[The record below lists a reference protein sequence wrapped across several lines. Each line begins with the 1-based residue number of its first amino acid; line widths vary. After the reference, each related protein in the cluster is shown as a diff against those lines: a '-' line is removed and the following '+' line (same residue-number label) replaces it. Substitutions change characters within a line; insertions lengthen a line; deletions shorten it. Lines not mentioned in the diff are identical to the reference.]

1 MRAKAIKSVRGM
13 NDLLPPES
21 HRWRHV
27 EAGCRRLFAAY
38 GYGEIRT
45 PVVEDTALFARGIGD
60 ATDIVEKEMY
70 TFADRKGR
78 SLTMRPEMTASCAR
92 AYIQHGVSKRE
103 PVTRWYYI
111 APMFRYERKQ
121 VGRYRQFFQIGVE
134 AFGVAEPSVDAEQ
147 IAMLHRLFAELGI
160 DGIEVVVNSVGTAED
175 RQRYRQVLVD
185 FLAPKRAALCADCQR
200 RMDSNPLRVLDCK
213 VASCKEIVVDA
224 PVILDHLGDASRAH
238 FAAVDSALTALAVP
252 FRVDPRLVRGL
263 DYYTATVFEI
273 MATSG
278 ELGSQSTLV
287 AGGRYDN
294 LVESLGG
301 PATPAMGFSIGIE
314 RVVMSLPA
322 AAVGV
327 SAPRPD
333 AFIVTH
339 GDEARASAMALADK
353 LRASADWYIEIEHRK
368 VGLKAQFKRADKL
381 GARLVL
387 VIGEDELARAAVTL
401 RDMSSREERS
411 IAIADLEAELRST
424 LARVQGPGSS
434 GRG

>member
-21 HRWRHV
+21 HLWHQV
-27 EAGCRRLFAAY
+27 EAGCRRLFGAY

-92 AYIQHGVSKRE
+92 AYIQHGLSKRE

-121 VGRYRQFFQIGVE
+121 VGRYRQFYQIGVE

-147 IAMLHRLFAELGI
+147 IAMLYRLFAELGI
-160 DGIEVVVNSVGTAED
+160 DGIEVVINSVGNADD
-175 RQRYRQVLVD
+175 RHIYRQVLVD
-185 FLAPKRAALCADCQR
+185 FLTPNRAALCPDCQR

-213 VASCKEIVVDA
+213 VPSCKAIVVDA
-224 PVILDHLGDASRAH
+224 PIIVDHLGDGSRAH
-238 FAAVDSALTALAVP
+238 FTAVESALTEFEVP

-273 MATSG
+273 MTTSG

-301 PATPAMGFSIGIE
+301 PTTPAMGFSIGIE
-314 RVVMSLPA
+314 RVVMSLPTDS
-322 AAVGV
+322 AV
-327 SAPRPD
+327 STPRPD

-339 GDEARASAMALADK
+339 GDEARASGLTLAQK
-353 LRASADWYIEIEHRK
+353 LRASADWYVDIEHRK

-387 VIGEDELARAAVTL
+387 VIGEDELAGNSVTM
-401 RDMSSREERS
+401 RDMTSREERLV
-411 IAIADLEAELRST
+411 AVADLETELGRA
-424 LARVQGPGSS
+424 LAGQPTG
-434 GRG
+434 